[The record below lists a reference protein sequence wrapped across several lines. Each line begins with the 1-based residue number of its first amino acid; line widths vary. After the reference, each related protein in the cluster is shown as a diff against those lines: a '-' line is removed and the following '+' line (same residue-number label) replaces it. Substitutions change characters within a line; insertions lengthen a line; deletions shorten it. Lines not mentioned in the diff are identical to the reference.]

1 MSAIKKLKHIGTYKM
16 VRQKIRIGDILEEKG
31 FITNEQLMSALKEQ
45 KESNFSKKL
54 GAIFIEKGYLSEKLF
69 TELLAEQL
77 NIEFIDLYG
86 LDVDYKLMSRFPI
99 NMLRNADAVAFKED
113 EEYVYISVSDPLDY
127 ESIELV
133 ERSIATKPMKL
144 CVSLRSDILYVFDRL
159 EIISATK
166 TIVENIKQE
175 ISSGVYKTNSEQS
188 SIMQL
193 IEQIAKS
200 AVRSKASDIHIE
212 PSEFNVSVRSRIDG
226 VLRESFVFDLEVY
239 NALASRIKILGN
251 LDISEKRKSQD
262 GRFSMEIDSNKY
274 DFRLSTAPTMH
285 GESIV
290 MRILDSNKI
299 LLKLKD
305 LGIEEGNLKL
315 FNEILSSPYGI
326 IFITGPTGSGKTTTL
341 YAALNEIKSI
351 ENKMITIEDPI
362 EYQLP
367 LAQQIQVS
375 EKINYGFSDALR
387 AVLRQ
392 DPDVIMVG
400 EVRDAQTLNISVQAS
415 LTGHLVF
422 TTLHTNDAP
431 SAITRMIQMDLEPY
445 LIADSLVGIVAQR
458 LVRNICTSCK
468 KEFVPPV
475 NMIKKVKE
483 YLPENYK
490 FYKGDGCIKCA
501 FTGYDGRTMISEI
514 LKIGETVSRMIS
526 LNKNKYE
533 IARKAEEEDG
543 FEPMIIDGIRKA
555 LRGDTTLEEV
565 LRVAR

>member
-1 MSAIKKLKHIGTYKM
+1 MI
-16 VRQKIRIGDILEEKG
+16 RQKIRIGDILEEKG
-31 FITNEQLMSALKEQ
+31 FITNEQLMAALAEQ
-45 KESNFSKKL
+45 KESNFEQKL
-54 GAIFIEKGYLSEKLF
+54 GQIFVQNGYITEKEF

-77 NIEFIDLYG
+77 NLDFIDLYG
-86 LDVDYKLMSRFPI
+86 VDVDYQLMNNFSL
-99 NMLRNADAVAFKED
+99 NMLRSADAVVFMED
-113 EEYVYISVSDPLDY
+113 EEYIHVTVSDPLNY
-127 ESIELV
+127 ESIELL
-133 ERSIATKPMKL
+133 ERSIATKPIKL
-144 CVSLRSDILYVFDRL
+144 HVSLHNDILYVFDRL

-166 TIVENIKQE
+166 AIVANIKRE
-175 ISSGVYKTNSEQS
+175 INSGTYKSDSDQS

-193 IEQIAKS
+193 IEQIVKNAIK
-200 AVRSKASDIHIE
+200 VKASDIHIE
-212 PSEFNVSVRSRIDG
+212 PSGFNVSVRSRVDG

-262 GRFSMEIDSNKY
+262 GRFSMVVDNNNY

-305 LGIEEGNLKL
+305 LGMEDRNLKL
-315 FNEILSSPYGI
+315 FSEILSSPYGI
-326 IFITGPTGSGKTTTL
+326 VFITGPTGSGKTTTL
-341 YAALNEIKSI
+341 YAALNEIKSV

-375 EKINYGFSDALR
+375 DKIGYSFADALR
-387 AVLRQ
+387 SILRQ
-392 DPDVIMVG
+392 DPDIIMVG
-400 EVRDAQTLNISVQAS
+400 EVRDAETLNIAVQAS

-445 LIADSLVGIVAQR
+445 LIADSLIGIVAQR
-458 LVRNICTSCK
+458 LVRKICPSCK
-468 KEFVPPV
+468 QKFTPPV
-475 NMIKKVKE
+475 KMIEKVKE
-483 YLPENYK
+483 HMPETYQ

-501 FTGYDGRTMISEI
+501 FTGYNGRTMISEI
-514 LKIGETVSRMIS
+514 LRISETVSHMIS
-526 LNKNKYE
+526 INMNKYE
-533 IARKAEEEDG
+533 IARKAEEEDD
-543 FEPMIIDGIRKA
+543 FEPMVIDGLAKA

-565 LRVAR
+565 LRVAK

>member
-1 MSAIKKLKHIGTYKM
+1 MI
-16 VRQKIRIGDILEEKG
+16 RQKIRIGDILVEKG

-54 GAIFIEKGYLSEKLF
+54 GQIFIENGYLTEKEF
-69 TELLAEQL
+69 VELLADQL
-77 NIEFIDLYG
+77 NLDFIDLYG
-86 LDVDYKLMSRFPI
+86 VDVDYQLMSSFST
-99 NMLRNADAVAFKED
+99 NMLRNADAVVFTED
-113 EEYVYISVSDPLDY
+113 EEYIHVTVSDPLNY
-127 ESIELV
+127 EAIELL
-133 ERSIATKPMKL
+133 ERSIATKPIKL
-144 CVSLRSDILYVFDRL
+144 HVSLHNDILYVFDRL
-159 EIISATK
+159 EIISTTK
-166 TIVENIKQE
+166 NIVANIKRE
-175 ISSGVYKTNSEQS
+175 MSSGAYKTDSDQS

-193 IEQIAKS
+193 IEQIVKS
-200 AVRSKASDIHIE
+200 SIKAKASDIHIE
-212 PSEFNVSVRSRIDG
+212 PSGFNVSVRSRVDG
-226 VLRESFVFDLEVY
+226 VLRENFVFDLEVY

-262 GRFSMEIDSNKY
+262 GRFSMEVDGNKY

-305 LGIEEGNLKL
+305 LGMEERNLKL
-315 FNEILSSPYGI
+315 FSEILSSPYGI
-326 IFITGPTGSGKTTTL
+326 VFITGPTGSGKTTTL

-375 EKINYGFSDALR
+375 EKINYDFADALR
-387 AVLRQ
+387 SILRQ
-392 DPDVIMVG
+392 DPDIIMVG
-400 EVRDAQTLNISVQAS
+400 EVRDSETLNISVQAS

-445 LIADSLVGIVAQR
+445 LIADSLIGVVAQR
-458 LVRNICTSCK
+458 LVRKICPSCK
-468 KEFVPPV
+468 KEIKPPLG
-475 NMIKKVKE
+475 MIEKVKE
-483 YLPENYK
+483 HLPEKYQ
-490 FYKGDGCIKCA
+490 FYKGEGCIKCA
-501 FTGYDGRTMISEI
+501 FTGYSGRTMISEI
-514 LKIGETVSRMIS
+514 LKVSETVSHMIS
-526 LNKNKYE
+526 INMNKYE
-533 IARKAEEEDG
+533 IARKAEEEEG
-543 FEPMIIDGIRKA
+543 FEPMVVDGLIKA

-565 LRVAR
+565 LRVAK

>member
-1 MSAIKKLKHIGTYKM
+1 MI
-16 VRQKIRIGDILEEKG
+16 RQKIRIGDILEEKG
-31 FITNEQLMSALKEQ
+31 FITNKQLMDALSQQ

-54 GAIFIEKGYLSEKLF
+54 GQILIDDGFISEKEF
-69 TELLAEQL
+69 TELLADQL
-77 NIEFIDLYG
+77 KLEFIDLYG
-86 LDVDYKLMSRFPI
+86 VDINFDLLNTFPI
-99 NMLRNADAVAFKED
+99 KMLRNADAIVFKED
-113 EEYVYISVSDPLDY
+113 EDFMHVAVSDPLNY
-127 ESIELV
+127 EGIELL
-133 ERSIATKPMKL
+133 EKSIATKPMKL
-144 CVSLRSDILYVFDRL
+144 YVALHNDILYVFDRL
-159 EIISATK
+159 EIISTTK
-166 TIVENIKQE
+166 YIVENIKKE
-175 ISSGVYKTNSEQS
+175 INSGTYKSDNEQS

-193 IEQIAKS
+193 IEQIVKNAIK
-200 AVRSKASDIHIE
+200 VNASDIHIE
-212 PSEFNVSVRSRIDG
+212 PSGFNVSVRSRVDG

-262 GRFSMEIDSNKY
+262 GRFSMTVANNKY

-305 LGIEEGNLKL
+305 LGMEEKNLQL
-315 FNEILSSPYGI
+315 FNEILTSPYGI
-326 IFITGPTGSGKTTTL
+326 VFVTGPTGSGKTTTL

-375 EKINYGFSDALR
+375 EKINYDFADALR
-387 AVLRQ
+387 SILRQ
-392 DPDVIMVG
+392 DPDIIMVG
-400 EVRDAQTLNISVQAS
+400 EVRDAETLNISVQAS

-445 LIADSLVGIVAQR
+445 LIADSLVGVVAQR
-458 LVRNICTSCK
+458 LVRKICPTCK
-468 KEFVPPV
+468 KPVVPPV
-475 NMIKKVKE
+475 KMLEKVKQ
-483 YLPENYK
+483 YLPENYQ
-490 FYKGDGCIKCA
+490 FYKGEGCVKCG
-501 FTGYDGRTMISEI
+501 FTGYSGRTMISEI
-514 LKIGETVSRMIS
+514 LQITETVSHMIS
-526 LNKNKYE
+526 INMNKYE
-533 IARKAEEEDG
+533 IARKAEEEG
-543 FEPMIIDGIRKA
+543 EFEPMLVDGITKA

-565 LRVAR
+565 MRVAK